1 MDWKRTVAIFAAS
14 VAIGTP
20 ALAAKG
26 GGGGGGGGLPP
37 PSVLPT
43 TPPEANV
50 VLRESFGPGPDL
62 LLARPQGGSGGLRN
76 VFAGTDPGGLWLRE
90 PGGKEAGGG
99 TPAPRG

>member
-76 VFAGTDPGGLWLRE
+76 VFAGTDLPGFLLAVSRSKYAPGG
-90 PGGKEAGGG
+90 P
-99 TPAPRG
+99 PS